1 MDLSSQLIPN
11 MQTGPNWSWTD
22 GDLSISLLI
31 LLQPTA
37 TPGQELAS
45 VSRRKWGPRSLA
57 GSLVST
63 EPIPLISFLPPKPW
77 GILQSPTSLS
87 LPADP
92 DHLKRDGGSQPSSG
106 ISRVIQSSS
115 TTHFRDTWNPS
126 CMPPPT
132 SVALGHATHLK
143 TLSNTWRAAADRCAG
158 RF

>member
-31 LLQPTA
+31 LLQPTT

-45 VSRRKWGPRSLA
+45 VSRRKRGPRSWA
-57 GSLVST
+57 GSLVSS
-63 EPIPLISFLPPKPW
+63 EPIPLISFLPLKPW

-106 ISRVIQSSS
+106 ISRVIQRQVLVQPTSEIPG
-115 TTHFRDTWNPS
+115 TQAA
-126 CMPPPT
+126 CLPPP
-132 SVALGHATHLK
+132 LWPL
-143 TLSNTWRAAADRCAG
+143 DM
-158 RF
+158 